1 MQYPLVRV
9 DAARAGWSLVD
20 FSAAAGL
27 HPQLVRRFVTLG
39 LLIPHRDGP
48 SDMVFD
54 AAQLARVARIQRL
67 RAGLGLNYTA
77 LGVVLDLLA
86 RIEELEAALRA
97 RPDGRRSPHR
107 WQHSV
112 AKGDQSWT

>member
-1 MQYPLVRV
+1 MQYPLVRI
-9 DAARAGWSLVD
+9 DAPRAGWSLAD

-48 SDMVFD
+48 GDMVFD
-54 AAQLARVARIQRL
+54 AVQLARVARIQRL

-97 RPDGRRSPHR
+97 RPHGRRSPIDDR
-107 WQHSV
+107 IR
-112 AKGDQSWT
+112 